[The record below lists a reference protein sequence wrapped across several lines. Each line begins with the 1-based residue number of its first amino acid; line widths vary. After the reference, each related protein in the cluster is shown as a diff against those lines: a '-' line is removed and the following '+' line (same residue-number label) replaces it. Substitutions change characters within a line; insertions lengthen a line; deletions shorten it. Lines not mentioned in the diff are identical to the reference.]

1 MAYEIIFH
9 PLAFDDLD
17 RIDDFI
23 AQDSPER
30 AIAFIG
36 RLRLFCMS
44 LAEFPERG
52 RRREEFGDDVRTL
65 SFERRAVIA
74 YRITGRTVDILH
86 VFYAG
91 QDFGRDSFE
100 Q

>member
-1 MAYEIIFH
+1 MAYEVIFH

-17 RIDDFI
+17 RLDDFI

-30 AIAFIG
+30 AVAFIG

-52 RRREEFGDDVRTL
+52 RRREELGEDVRTL
-65 SFERRAVIA
+65 SFERRAVVA
-74 YRITGRTVDILH
+74 YRIIGRTVRILR

-91 QDFGRDSFE
+91 QDFGRESFD